1 MNLDLKNYSYEWRK
15 PTDIQQCIKD
25 LIDGHPTAQTYLY
38 SDLQLKRHIER
49 NPRLLQWPLVRF
61 QYAKLLLNGCLI
73 RLPDGDFDVV
83 ECGDKERGMAMMLPL
98 AEEGLATAQ
107 FEIGWAL
114 RPSVFSK
121 NGNEYESTV
130 QWMIKASRQGYWM
143 AQGYLEG
150 LFEKGKYLF
159 LSDSTLLDFLVEVA
173 RFSERCWGACAKTL
187 LKQKGWNIENLDNM
201 VAEED
206 EE

>member
-1 MNLDLKNYSYEWRK
+1 
-15 PTDIQQCIKD
+15 
-25 LIDGHPTAQTYLY
+25 
-38 SDLQLKRHIER
+38 
-49 NPRLLQWPLVRF
+49 
-61 QYAKLLLNGCLI
+61 
-73 RLPDGDFDVV
+73 
-83 ECGDKERGMAMMLPL
+83 MAMMLPL

-107 FEIGWAL
+107 FEIGLAL

-121 NGNEYESTV
+121 NDNEYESTV

-150 LFEKGKYLF
+150 LFKKGKYLF

-173 RFSERCWGACAKTL
+173 RFSERCWGACVKTR
-187 LKQKGWNIENLDNM
+187 LKQMGWNIENLDNM
-201 VAEED
+201 ATEED

>member
-38 SDLQLKRHIER
+38 SDLQLKRYIER

-73 RLPDGDFDVV
+73 RLPDGDFDFI
-83 ECGDKERGMAMMLPL
+83 ERDDKERGMAMMLAL

-107 FEIGWAL
+107 FEIGYAL
-114 RPSVFSK
+114 RPSIFSTNDK
-121 NGNEYESTV
+121 EYEPTV
-130 QWMIKASRQGYWM
+130 QWIIKASKQDYWM
-143 AQGYLEG
+143 AQSYLEWF
-150 LFEKGKYLF
+150 LEKGKYLS
-159 LSDSTLLDFLVEVA
+159 LSDTTLFDLLVEVA
-173 RFSERCWGACAKTL
+173 RFSKRCWGVVAKTQ
-187 LKQKGWNIENLDNM
+187 LKQMGWNIENLDNM
-201 VAEED
+201 VVEED